1 MMAKTEVN
9 AVDQTTLRTAG
20 LGRGWPEGCAA
31 LVLDASE
38 EEQERARS
46 INSFSQMKRQ
56 RAWVEACGLK

>member
-20 LGRGWPEGCAA
+20 LGRGWAERCAA
-31 LVLDASE
+31 LVLDASV

-46 INSFSQMKRQ
+46 IKLIQPNEKTEG
-56 RAWVEACGLK
+56 VG